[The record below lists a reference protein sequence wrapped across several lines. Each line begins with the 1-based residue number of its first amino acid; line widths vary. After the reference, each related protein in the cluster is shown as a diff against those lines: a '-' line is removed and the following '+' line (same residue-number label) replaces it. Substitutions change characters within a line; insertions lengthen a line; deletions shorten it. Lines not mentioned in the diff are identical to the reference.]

1 MPVLGSVRRR
11 ERRSPWARGPAQALN
26 RALVPPRRGAHHKF
40 GRSTMEEGATRKR
53 VTLRL
58 PLVVVGASPSRL
70 RFVPEGD
77 PPGVP
82 VGPVLRVLPA
92 GKEAP
97 LRAPTPPT
105 FRRPAACVSVKRAT
119 ELVGPG
125 LRRPPGRPSK
135 RPLGRPLQNRRQ
147 SPAPMGAGPVSK
159 LRSVVKAT
167 LRTLRFIW

>member
-1 MPVLGSVRRR
+1 MPGLGSVRAHTLA
-11 ERRSPWARGPAQALN
+11 RSRSRWPAQRDN
-26 RALVPPRRGAHHKF
+26 RALSGPRRGADHKV

-58 PLVVVGASPSRL
+58 PLVVSAASPSRL

-77 PPGVP
+77 PPRVP

-97 LRAPTPPT
+97 LRAPTPPP

-135 RPLGRPLQNRRQ
+135 RPLGRPLQPRAQNSLPHGGQ
-147 SPAPMGAGPVSK
+147 D
-159 LRSVVKAT
+159 RSRAST
-167 LRTLRFIW
+167 GWPFRGCCR